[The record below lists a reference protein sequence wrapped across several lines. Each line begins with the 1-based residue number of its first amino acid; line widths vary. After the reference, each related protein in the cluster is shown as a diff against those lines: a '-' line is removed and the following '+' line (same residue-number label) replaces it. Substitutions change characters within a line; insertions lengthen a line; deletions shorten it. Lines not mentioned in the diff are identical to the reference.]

1 MFCRNCGH
9 EIPDDSKFCESC
21 GAVLQNDARQVSPK
35 YDGGNYTKNEASDK
49 SSGINGGLSLI
60 VSIVIVSV
68 FLVGILSL
76 LELVDFSVRSIILVI
91 FGTSVGVIVTKT
103 LRKFVKK

>member
-35 YDGGNYTKNEASDK
+35 YDGGNYTKNEALDK
-49 SSGINGGLSLI
+49 SSGTKGGLPLI
-60 VSIVIVSV
+60 VTIV
-68 FLVGILSL
+68 FLAVIAYGIFSFFGMGNLS
-76 LELVDFSVRSIILVI
+76 VIIGLI
-91 FGTSVGVIVTKT
+91 IGISATMLI
-103 LRKFVKK
+103 KKILKK